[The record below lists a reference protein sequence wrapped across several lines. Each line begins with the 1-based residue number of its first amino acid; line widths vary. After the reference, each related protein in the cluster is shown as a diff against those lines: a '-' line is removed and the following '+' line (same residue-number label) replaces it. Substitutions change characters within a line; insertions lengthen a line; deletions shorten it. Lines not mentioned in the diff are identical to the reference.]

1 MFARTLKTTAI
12 AAVAVLATAGASFAA
27 QYAWVD
33 YDAKVKFKPKNSSQ
47 TVNWVQEGQK
57 VKVIAQNGN
66 WVKIKIPG
74 DDGWGKAGVLDY
86 APFPNNNPWPNNGNG
101 SVCFNGQ
108 YGYIC
113 LGD

>member
-1 MFARTLKTTAI
+1 MINRIVTA
-12 AAVAVLATAGASFAA
+12 ATVAVFALAATAGAASAA

-33 YDAKVKFKPKNSSQ
+33 QNAKVKAKPFNVAA
-47 TVNWVQEGQK
+47 TVNTVFEGQK
-57 VKVIAQNGN
+57 VKIIAENGN

-74 DDGWGKAGVLDY
+74 MDGWVKSGVLDY

-101 SVCFNGQ
+101 QVCFNGQ

-113 LGD
+113 IGN